1 MNYYMIYKSY
11 NSKEIKTAVCFSNQF
26 RDYRDFTLYI
36 SQKDLNEIHKNNY
49 MFLSEEDFNLFIDNI
64 KKEFGGIYKVEN
76 FEALKLPS
84 KANVIYGKKI
94 HIRKSLCKGRNKS
107 EKKYFYKVVCT
118 YLRYLFENPYS
129 KFLKKAIEAY
139 RKDPS
144 IHLFSYLYNAHRDQ
158 MFGTGH
164 SITKLLYENN
174 HYFAFKPIDDRF
186 LEGKTY
192 ESDYTV
198 TTLYQQDYDENTIDA
213 NNEKTINS
221 LKVVEDISFES
232 DNDDENEGIYF

>member
-1 MNYYMIYKSY
+1 MDYYMIYKSY

-36 SQKDLNEIHKNNY
+36 SQKDLNKIHKNNY

-76 FEALKLPS
+76 FEALELPS
-84 KANVIYGKKI
+84 IANVIYGKKI

-107 EKKYFYKVVCT
+107 EKKYFYKVICT
-118 YLRYLFENPYS
+118 YLRYLFETPYS
-129 KFLKKAIEAY
+129 EFLKKAIEAY

-158 MFGTGH
+158 MFGPGH
-164 SITKLLYENN
+164 SVTKLLVTDN
-174 HYFAFKPIDDRF
+174 HYFTFKPIDNRF
-186 LEGKTY
+186 LDGNFY
-192 ESDYTV
+192 NSYYMV
-198 TTLYQQDYDENTIDA
+198 TKLYDEDYIENVVDTDNDKI
-213 NNEKTINS
+213 INS
-221 LKVVEDISFES
+221 LKMVEDLSLE
-232 DNDDENEGIYF
+232 NNYEDEDIYF